1 MVELFDTDRNIWN
14 QFASLPVG
22 VHVLECNMEKVAH
35 IRRIANRYNALYE
48 KTYGRT
54 QHNSGW
60 PVILT
65 NRDFGSGCRLIIVDH
80 TRIFKEEIR
89 MGRPSDPHSLRA
101 IVMEA
106 CKKANETG
114 VGIIDI
120 RFSNKLGYIRSIV
133 SLHNS
138 ESDTS
143 LKVSKNNGLI
153 KVINPDKMPYPASN
167 EIIMP
172 DLLDKF
178 LKNETTVGF
187 TITDEEYDEL
197 KNELQNILNKAKSKR
212 SLI

>member
-60 PVILT
+60 AVILT
-65 NRDFGSGCRLIIVDH
+65 NRDFCSGCRLIIVDH

-89 MGRPSDPHSLRA
+89 MGRPSDPNSLRA

-114 VGIIDI
+114 IPVYYNIDEI
-120 RFSNKLGYIRSIV
+120 PKPEKSIEEILQAYDEKSEEQSRLLKLTFR
-133 SLHNS
+133 L
-138 ESDTS
+138 
-143 LKVSKNNGLI
+143 VSKFKKLI
-153 KVINPDKMPYPASN
+153 
-167 EIIMP
+167 
-172 DLLDKF
+172 
-178 LKNETTVGF
+178 
-187 TITDEEYDEL
+187 
-197 KNELQNILNKAKSKR
+197 
-212 SLI
+212 